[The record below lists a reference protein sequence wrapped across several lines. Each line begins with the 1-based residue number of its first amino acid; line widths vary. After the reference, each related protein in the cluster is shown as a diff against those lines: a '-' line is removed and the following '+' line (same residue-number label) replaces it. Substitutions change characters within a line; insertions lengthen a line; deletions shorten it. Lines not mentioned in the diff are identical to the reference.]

1 MAAVERPQS
10 AFRGESNVK
19 DRDLAEKHSEAIDGS
34 VPPRRKHPRRP
45 DLSQNRILDA
55 AVVEFAENGFAGAR
69 IEAIA
74 ERAEINK
81 RMIYQ
86 YFGNKDSLY
95 QAVLEKVYC
104 DIWEAEASLS
114 LDQLPPRE
122 ALVALVRFVWSYYLD
137 HPEFITLLNT
147 ENQLKAQF
155 FRKSR
160 VLRDGAANS
169 RPLVQEI
176 LQRGEADGT
185 FRADVDPTQ
194 LSLTITSVCYYYLT
208 NQATSSIVYG
218 QRMMARKALEAR
230 LDFNIQTI
238 LAITAPAG
246 SLPKT

>member
-1 MAAVERPQS
+1 MRD
-10 AFRGESNVK
+10 GELE
-19 DRDLAEKHSEAIDGS
+19 DEHSDATAPDS
-34 VPPRRKHPRRP
+34 PRRKHPRRP

-55 AVVEFAENGFAGAR
+55 AVLEFAENGFAGAR

-81 RMIYQ
+81 RMLYQ

-104 DIWEAEASLS
+104 DIWEAEAGLS
-114 LDQLPPRE
+114 LEQFPPRE

-147 ENQLKAQF
+147 ENQLKARF
-155 FRKSR
+155 FRQSR
-160 VLRDGAANS
+160 ILRSGAANS
-169 RPLVQEI
+169 RPLVEEI
-176 LQRGEADGT
+176 LRRGEADGT
-185 FRADVDPTQ
+185 FRAGVDPTQ

-218 QRMMARKALEAR
+218 QRLMAKKALEAR
-230 LDFNIQTI
+230 LTFNIETI
-238 LAITAPAG
+238 LAIVAPTATIGDIAFTGDRP
-246 SLPKT
+246 

>member
-1 MAAVERPQS
+1 L
-10 AFRGESNVK
+10 
-19 DRDLAEKHSEAIDGS
+19 DEKHSDTIAALQPS
-34 VPPRRKHPRRP
+34 RRKHPRRP
-45 DLSQNRILDA
+45 DLSQVRILDA
-55 AVVEFAENGFAGAR
+55 AVLEFAENGFAGAR

-74 ERAEINK
+74 DRAEINK

-104 DIWEAEASLS
+104 DIWQAEAGLS
-114 LDQLPPRE
+114 LDQLAPRE
-122 ALVALVRFVWSYYLD
+122 ALCALVKFVWSYYLD

-147 ENQLKAQF
+147 ENQLKARF

-169 RPLVQEI
+169 RPLVEDI
-176 LQRGEADGT
+176 LRRGEADGSL
-185 FRADVDPTQ
+185 RADVDPTQ

-218 QRMMARKALEAR
+218 QKMMAKKALETR
-230 LDFNIQTI
+230 LDFNIRTV
-238 LAITAPAG
+238 LAITAPIA
-246 SLPKT
+246 LV

>member
-1 MAAVERPQS
+1 ME
-10 AFRGESNVK
+10 
-19 DRDLAEKHSEAIDGS
+19 EKHLDAADATDA
-34 VPPRRKHPRRP
+34 PRRKHPRRP

-55 AVVEFAENGFAGAR
+55 AVVEFAENGFSGAR
-69 IEAIA
+69 VEAIA

-104 DIWEAEASLS
+104 DIWQAEAGLS
-114 LDQLPPRE
+114 LDQLAPRD
-122 ALVALVRFVWSYYLD
+122 ALVALVRFVWTYYLD

-147 ENQLKAQF
+147 ENQLKARF
-155 FRKSR
+155 FRKSK

-169 RPLVQEI
+169 RPLVEDI
-176 LQRGEADGT
+176 LRRGETDGT
-185 FRADVDPTQ
+185 FRRDVDPTQ

-218 QRMMARKALEAR
+218 QKMMARQALEAR
-230 LDFNIQTI
+230 LNFNIQTI
-238 LAITAPAG
+238 LAITAPIG
-246 SLPKT
+246 

>member
-1 MAAVERPQS
+1 MEDEHSDATAP
-10 AFRGESNVK
+10 
-19 DRDLAEKHSEAIDGS
+19 DL
-34 VPPRRKHPRRP
+34 PRRKHPRRP

-55 AVVEFAENGFAGAR
+55 AVLEFAENGFAGAR

-81 RMIYQ
+81 RMLYQ

-104 DIWEAEASLS
+104 DIWEAEAGLS
-114 LDQLPPRE
+114 LEQFPPRE

-147 ENQLKAQF
+147 ENQLKARF
-155 FRKSR
+155 FRQSR
-160 VLRDGAANS
+160 ILRSGAANS
-169 RPLVQEI
+169 RPLVEEI
-176 LQRGEADGT
+176 LRRGEADGT
-185 FRADVDPTQ
+185 FRAGVDPTQ

-218 QRMMARKALEAR
+218 QRLMAKKALEAR
-230 LDFNIQTI
+230 LAFNIETI
-238 LAITAPAG
+238 LAIVAPAATIG
-246 SLPKT
+246 DTAFTGDRP

>member
-1 MAAVERPQS
+1 MPCLPGHLDRCLAVWQTLRDSEL
-10 AFRGESNVK
+10 EEEHSNAV
-19 DRDLAEKHSEAIDGS
+19 D
-34 VPPRRKHPRRP
+34 PPRRKHPRRP
-45 DLSQNRILDA
+45 DLSQNRILEA
-55 AVVEFAENGFAGAR
+55 AVVEFAENGYAGAR
-69 IEAIA
+69 VEAIA

-114 LDQLPPRE
+114 LDQLTPRE

-147 ENQLKAQF
+147 ENQLKARF
-155 FRKSR
+155 FRKSKI
-160 VLRDGAANS
+160 LRAGAANS
-169 RPLVQEI
+169 RPLVEEI
-176 LQRGEADGT
+176 LRRGEAEGA

-218 QRMMARKALEAR
+218 QKMMAKKALEAR
-230 LDFNIQTI
+230 LDFNIRTI
-238 LAITAPAG
+238 LAITAPVANNVAG
-246 SLPKT
+246 